1 MVHRNNAGKLLLF
14 PGPRPVNAADEV
26 LAQVEAILRNDEK
39 IPAYTVVAAIRID
52 RSRLKRKVLLLFPT
66 VCSVESNETGDPIKT
81 GLIENT
87 SPNQLVDSVA
97 TILEQERKRQ

>member
-39 IPAYTVVAAIRID
+39 IPAYTVVAAIRIHGTI
-52 RSRLKRKVLLLFPT
+52 SPEPKRRVPLLFPA
-66 VCSVESNETGDPIKT
+66 V
-81 GLIENT
+81 
-87 SPNQLVDSVA
+87 
-97 TILEQERKRQ
+97 

>member
-39 IPAYTVVAAIRID
+39 IPAYTVVAAIGID
-52 RSRLKRKVLLLFPT
+52 RSRLKRNEKSCCSFPQFAALNLT
-66 VCSVESNETGDPIKT
+66 RPGIPSKLD
-81 GLIENT
+81 
-87 SPNQLVDSVA
+87 
-97 TILEQERKRQ
+97 